1 MLHFAIERYGKA
13 TRAAIH
19 VLTVALVIGAAAP
32 AQAGQIAGTIRDA
45 STLAP
50 LPDIDLDLLDLNH
63 ATVPVEA
70 VTQSDGTYLLTP
82 VPSGQYYLR
91 ADPSVTQG
99 YVDQYYPGVF
109 LEGDASV
116 VSVSSVGTT
125 TVNFFLEKGG
135 VITGHIFDAGT
146 GTPLDSTDLD
156 VYAWDGSF
164 IPSINDNSEADGS
177 YLLGAFPP
185 GTFYVRA
192 DPEPLSFYVLRYFDD
207 KVSLETADPIVIAGE
222 ETVSGIDLRLPGGG
236 VIGGTIRDMAGI
248 PLAGIDID
256 IFDSS
261 GMQITDLDDDT
272 DAAGHYEIG
281 AMEPGLYYVLADPD
295 PALGYIDTFFGGSF
309 QIETA
314 TPVGVSAGVYA
325 SGIDIYLPTGGTIS
339 GRVTSVVGGSPVDG
353 TRIHAFDS
361 SGHSLSGQSVSTAA
375 DGTYRIGAF
384 PPGVYFLRCDGDEVT
399 ALAFE
404 FYPGVTFL
412 SEAGPITAYAGVD
425 VPNIDF
431 TLDPAGWISGRVLAD
446 DTGLPLGNI
455 DLDVYG
461 PDGEPVTALD
471 AQTLSSGY
479 YTLGRVPGGQFLVR
493 ADPSGIAPYDPQFY
507 DMSPTI
513 EGATAVTVTPGFFTS
528 SINFRL
534 LPEGTSGVGEGTF
547 LLTRLA
553 PNAPNPFN
561 PRTSIRYELASPGFV
576 RLLVFD
582 VQGRLQRRLV
592 EGSRS
597 AGVHEVVWDGTDES
611 GRPLASGVYYY
622 RMDTDGFESTRKM
635 ILAR

>member
-1 MLHFAIERYGKA
+1 MNN
-13 TRAAIH
+13 
-19 VLTVALVIGAAAP
+19 
-32 AQAGQIAGTIRDA
+32 IA
-45 STLAP
+45 
-50 LPDIDLDLLDLNH
+50 
-63 ATVPVEA
+63 
-70 VTQSDGTYLLTP
+70 
-82 VPSGQYYLR
+82 
-91 ADPSVTQG
+91 
-99 YVDQYYPGVF
+99 
-109 LEGDASV
+109 
-116 VSVSSVGTT
+116 
-125 TVNFFLEKGG
+125 
-135 VITGHIFDAGT
+135 
-146 GTPLDSTDLD
+146 DSTDLD

-339 GRVTSVVGGSPVDG
+339 GRVTSAVGGSPVDG

-375 DGTYRIGAF
+375 DRVTVNSATTVPVF
-384 PPGVYFLRCDGDEVT
+384 P
-399 ALAFE
+399 
-404 FYPGVTFL
+404 
-412 SEAGPITAYAGVD
+412 S
-425 VPNIDF
+425 
-431 TLDPAGWISGRVLAD
+431 
-446 DTGLPLGNI
+446 
-455 DLDVYG
+455 
-461 PDGEPVTALD
+461 
-471 AQTLSSGY
+471 
-479 YTLGRVPGGQFLVR
+479 
-493 ADPSGIAPYDPQFY
+493 
-507 DMSPTI
+507 
-513 EGATAVTVTPGFFTS
+513 VTVTSLIESEGAS
-528 SINFRL
+528 SGSQFPSLRSTETL
-534 LPEGTSGVGEGTF
+534 L
-547 LLTRLA
+547 
-553 PNAPNPFN
+553 
-561 PRTSIRYELASPGFV
+561 ELALAQTTSV
-576 RLLVFD
+576 RP
-582 VQGRLQRRLV
+582 
-592 EGSRS
+592 S
-597 AGVHEVVWDGTDES
+597 A
-611 GRPLASGVYYY
+611 LN
-622 RMDTDGFESTRKM
+622 
-635 ILAR
+635 